1 MHLRTILWLGI
12 TFWLVTHTAA
22 GQKKNAVEEYDLV
35 VVGATFSGIA
45 AAINAAEYGHRVALV
60 EEYDQIGGLMT
71 GGLSNTDFISFESLS
86 GTFLDYTRRVEKYYT
101 DKYGA
106 NSVQV
111 ADCHNGIH
119 AEPHV
124 TLRIFQEMLA
134 EYPNIEQFLNH
145 RLKSVSLENPIQQ
158 LRQIEGIKCI
168 DQRNNESVE
177 FHGKVFLDATYE
189 GDLAAFA
196 GAEYRVG
203 RESRQEYGESL
214 AGHIFYQYG
223 RILNGS
229 SGEGDRRVQGYNFRV
244 IMTDNPDNRR
254 LIDQPDNY
262 RREDYLPVA
271 EVLKQ
276 GKVSQVFTRFG
287 RDAILRTQ
295 MIPNRKADVNDIK
308 NAPVRIA
315 LLGENYAYPE
325 GN

>member
-1 MHLRTILWLGI
+1 M
-12 TFWLVTHTAA
+12 THTAVS
-22 GQKKNAVEEYDLV
+22 QKRNTSKEYDLV
-35 VVGATFSGIA
+35 VFGATFSGIA

-60 EEYDQIGGLMT
+60 EEYDQVGGLMT

-111 ADCHNGIH
+111 EDCHNGIH
-119 AEPHV
+119 AEPYI
-124 TLRIFQEMLA
+124 TLHIFQEMLA
-134 EYPNIEQFLNH
+134 EYSNIQLFRNH
-145 RLKSVSLENPIQQ
+145 RLKSVSLGNPVQQ

-168 DQRNNESVE
+168 DQTTNESVE
-177 FHGKVFLDATYE
+177 FYGKVFLDATYE

-229 SGEGDRRVQGYNFRV
+229 TGEGDRRVQGYNF
-244 IMTDNPDNRR
+244 
-254 LIDQPDNY
+254 
-262 RREDYLPVA
+262 
-271 EVLKQ
+271 
-276 GKVSQVFTRFG
+276 
-287 RDAILRTQ
+287 
-295 MIPNRKADVNDIK
+295 
-308 NAPVRIA
+308 
-315 LLGENYAYPE
+315 
-325 GN
+325 

>member
-196 GAEYRVG
+196 GAE
-203 RESRQEYGESL
+203 
-214 AGHIFYQYG
+214 
-223 RILNGS
+223 
-229 SGEGDRRVQGYNFRV
+229 
-244 IMTDNPDNRR
+244 
-254 LIDQPDNY
+254 
-262 RREDYLPVA
+262 
-271 EVLKQ
+271 
-276 GKVSQVFTRFG
+276 
-287 RDAILRTQ
+287 
-295 MIPNRKADVNDIK
+295 
-308 NAPVRIA
+308 
-315 LLGENYAYPE
+315 
-325 GN
+325 